1 MGRVNLQNAPVV
13 SAVAAFIGGLAV
25 MLLAGLGVLEAAVIA
40 ILIAIV
46 AYLVTSWQTGR
57 IRR

>member
-1 MGRVNLQNAPVV
+1 MNLQNAPVV

-25 MLLAGLGVLEAAVIA
+25 MLLAGMGVVEAAVIA